1 MNRCSRTGSPNVQID
16 LTLSD
21 DDIDMSPGPEPIL
34 RISEDKRKE
43 IRNICKSGF
52 GSEFMRDYAES
63 EHVNFSTLLDMLRRN
78 QFASVDEVKREAI
91 CFLDAQV
98 RWFQNPANQP
108 TNGMHQKSEMIVMAE
123 NLKQRFDD
131 LVDES
136 NAEERCIQNTLERST
151 KDVIVDKL
159 REIFPHLHHSELPLK
174 VNHYLID
181 SVNNNKK
188 QIDIEFA
195 VSEISQ
201 QILNTE
207 NGSGGPSTSID
218 HQG

>member
-1 MNRCSRTGSPNVQID
+1 MVSPSVQID

-21 DDIDMSPGPEPIL
+21 DDIDMSPEPIL

-52 GSEFMRDYAES
+52 GSEFMRDHAES

-78 QFASVDEVKREAI
+78 QFASVEEVKREAI

-98 RWFQNPANQP
+98 RWIQNPANLLSKATYQR
-108 TNGMHQKSEMIVMAE
+108 SEMIAMAE
-123 NLKQRFDD
+123 NLKQRFVD

-136 NAEERCIQNTLERST
+136 NAEEKCIQNVMERST
-151 KDVIVDKL
+151 EDVIVEKL
-159 REIFPHLHHSELPLK
+159 SEIFPHLHHSELPLK
-174 VNHYLID
+174 VNHFLIE
-181 SVNNNKK
+181 SVNNNEKE
-188 QIDIEFA
+188 IDIAFA

-201 QILNTE
+201 QILNAD
-207 NGSGGPSTSID
+207 NASDGPSTSVD
-218 HQG
+218 QQG

>member
-1 MNRCSRTGSPNVQID
+1 MEHCAKPASPSVQID

-21 DDIDMSPGPEPIL
+21 DDIDMSPGPIS

-52 GSEFMRDYAES
+52 GSEFMREHTKS

-78 QFASVDEVKREAI
+78 QFGSVDEVKREAI

-98 RWFQNPANQP
+98 RWFQNPDNLLSN
-108 TNGMHQKSEMIVMAE
+108 TTHQRSEMIVMAE
-123 NLKQRFDD
+123 NLKQRFGD

-136 NAEERCIQNTLERST
+136 NPEERCIQSVMERST
-151 KDVIVDKL
+151 KNVIVEKL

-174 VNHYLID
+174 VNYYLVE
-181 SVNNNKK
+181 SVNNNEKE
-188 QIDIEFA
+188 IDIEFA
-195 VSEISQ
+195 VNEISQ

-207 NGSGGPSTSID
+207 DDLDGPSTSLEQ
-218 HQG
+218 QG